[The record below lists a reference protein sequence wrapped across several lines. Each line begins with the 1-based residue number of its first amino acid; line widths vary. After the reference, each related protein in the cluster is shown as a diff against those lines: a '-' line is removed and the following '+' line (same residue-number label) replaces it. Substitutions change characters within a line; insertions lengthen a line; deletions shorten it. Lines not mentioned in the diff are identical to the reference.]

1 MKWIKYI
8 QYIFLAISVAT
19 LAYLVFTMTQGTVDA
34 GVDIM
39 LKWAYFSLAAC
50 VIVALVF
57 PIADLFTNPKGAI
70 KTLVYLV
77 ACVAIIGGCYMMSSA
92 EPVVNSAG
100 GFFED
105 PFTLKV
111 TDTGLYTAY
120 IAMALSI
127 VAAIGSEIAA
137 ALK

>member
-1 MKWIKYI
+1 MKWIKYVEGA
-8 QYIFLAISVAT
+8 LLGISVIT
-19 LAYLVFTMTQGTVDA
+19 LIYFLVTMVQGTEDA

-39 LKWAYFSLAAC
+39 LKWAYVMLAVC
-50 VIVALVF
+50 VLVAIIF
-57 PIADLFTNPKGAI
+57 PVVDMFTSPKGAG
-70 KTLVYLV
+70 KTLLYFVGF
-77 ACVAIIGGCYMMSSA
+77 VAIIGVCYLLSSA

-105 PFTLKV
+105 PFTLKL

-120 IAMALSI
+120 IALAITII
-127 VAAIGSEIAA
+127 VAIGSEIAA